1 MSHLNNAIKVRLF
14 GGLLYTVQESRT
26 RQIVSAQCIKQNHLD
41 CVFFA
46 GVPEKTMICR

>member
-14 GGLLYTVQESRT
+14 RGLLYTVQESRT